1 MTYEQQLKTYLN
13 EEYMRSRT
21 LAGVLGS
28 YEGTLE
34 LAIRIAKGESCL
46 DAAYLELQLASLKER
61 TTKAM
66 AASEL

>member
-1 MTYEQQLKTYLN
+1 MTYEQQLKKYLN

-21 LAGVLGS
+21 LSGVLGS

-66 AASEL
+66 AISSS